1 MLLDCEVNDLTKPK
15 LTVIEGGIPYLLKT
29 RKKNLIN
36 AYVTDTRLMG
46 VLAIYAHWSI
56 GENNDIRDLHQ
67 FFYIDCE
74 ESGFETY
81 QSIEGNDREE
91 IDMAEQ
97 TIVGG
102 LGANKIEIT
111 ERQLRAVLYRYS
123 IFNEEKDLTLP
134 EKLSEYSF
142 ILESKT
148 VLDPLED
155 AALMNII
162 CGSITS
168 DYQVINYFMMR
179 CIGQDEPGIR
189 YLSDDIALK
198 NPYSGYNCATFCKN
212 VIDKDGQY
220 GDGSSSYMCESL
232 IEENGEYET
241 VISRISI
248 KNLKVTAVEK
258 CSGFHVSSAEAAM
271 MLSKPEFVTVYE
283 VLLSDEDMENNIG
296 ELTINFNTIMSVQ
309 ENGRLFMA
317 FKQNNDHVNNRIF
330 RLSNDVKGIYFLT
343 DYGQLIVAAY
353 TLSDIRYLENKL
365 KASPLAPFLM
375 VTSKYEFKEPV
386 LFEFMQSDFE
396 DFDDFLNYIKDE

>member
-1 MLLDCEVNDLTKPK
+1 MLVDCEVSKLTKPK

-36 AYVTDTRLMG
+36 AYITDTRLMG
-46 VLAIYAHWSI
+46 VLAMYAHWSI
-56 GENNDIRDLHQ
+56 DESEQTRDLHQ

-74 ESGFETY
+74 ESGLETY
-81 QSIEGNDREE
+81 QSIEGNDHEE
-91 IDMAEQ
+91 IYMAEQ

-102 LGANKIEIT
+102 LGANKVEIS
-111 ERQLRAVLYRYS
+111 EKQLRAVLYHY
-123 IFNEEKDLTLP
+123 FNFNIERGLPLP
-134 EKLSEYSF
+134 EKYNEYSF
-142 ILESKT
+142 ILESET
-148 VLDPLED
+148 VLDPAES
-155 AALMNII
+155 AALMNIV
-162 CGSITS
+162 CGNITS
-168 DYQVINYFMMR
+168 DYQVINYFLMR
-179 CIGQDEPGIR
+179 CIGQDTPGIE
-189 YLSDDIALK
+189 YLSADISPE
-198 NPYSGYNCATFCKN
+198 NPYSGYSCATFCKN

-220 GDGSSSYMCESL
+220 SDGTSVYMCESL

-241 VISRISI
+241 VISKIAV
-248 KNLKVTAVEK
+248 KDLKVTAAEK
-258 CSGFHVSSAEAAM
+258 CSKFRISSAEAAM

-309 ENGRLFMA
+309 ENGRLFMT
-317 FKQNNDHVNNRIF
+317 FKKNNDHVNSRIF
-330 RLSNDVKGIYFLT
+330 RLSNDIKGIYFLT

-353 TLSDIRYLENKL
+353 TLPDIRYLENKL

>member
-123 IFNEEKDLTLP
+123 IFNEEKDLPLP

-241 VISRISI
+241 VTANLGNNIYYGGNHTFVYNDGEKLNEYHTDSGETRELLSGYDGQVFSADENYIYLFAYTDDLSEPESSTLILSRISRDTGEQEDLLTI
-248 KNLKVTAVEK
+248 TNGWDLDPMNGRSGSNSVYVGDIVDGKFFYYDSESGQIVEK
-258 CSGFHVSSAEAAM
+258 D
-271 MLSKPEFVTVYE
+271 L
-283 VLLSDEDMENNIG
+283 D
-296 ELTINFNTIMSVQ
+296 
-309 ENGRLFMA
+309 
-317 FKQNNDHVNNRIF
+317 
-330 RLSNDVKGIYFLT
+330 
-343 DYGQLIVAAY
+343 
-353 TLSDIRYLENKL
+353 
-365 KASPLAPFLM
+365 
-375 VTSKYEFKEPV
+375 
-386 LFEFMQSDFE
+386 
-396 DFDDFLNYIKDE
+396 

>member
-29 RKKNLIN
+29 KKKNLIN
-36 AYVTDTRLMG
+36 AYITDTRLMG
-46 VLAIYAHWSI
+46 VLAVYAHWSI

-123 IFNEEKDLTLP
+123 IFNEEKDLPLP

-248 KNLKVTAVEK
+248 KNLKVTA
-258 CSGFHVSSAEAAM
+258 
-271 MLSKPEFVTVYE
+271 
-283 VLLSDEDMENNIG
+283 
-296 ELTINFNTIMSVQ
+296 
-309 ENGRLFMA
+309 
-317 FKQNNDHVNNRIF
+317 
-330 RLSNDVKGIYFLT
+330 
-343 DYGQLIVAAY
+343 Y

>member
-1 MLLDCEVNDLTKPK
+1 MLVDCEVTNLTRPK
-15 LTVIEGGIPYLLKT
+15 FTVIEGGISYLLKT
-29 RKKNLIN
+29 KGKNLIN
-36 AYVTDTRLMG
+36 AYITDTRLMG

-56 GENNDIRDLHQ
+56 GENEHSRDLHQ

-102 LGANKIEIT
+102 LGANKIDIT
-111 ERQLRAVLYRYS
+111 ERQLRAVLYRYRN
-123 IFNEEKDLTLP
+123 FNEDRNLPLP
-134 EKLSEYSF
+134 EKYSEYSF
-142 ILESKT
+142 ILESET

-155 AALMNII
+155 SALMKAI
-162 CGSITS
+162 CGSIAS
-168 DYQVINYFMMR
+168 DYQVINYFLMR
-179 CIGQDEPGIR
+179 CIGQDDPGIR
-189 YLSDDIALK
+189 YLSDGISPE
-198 NPYSGYNCATFCKN
+198 NPYSGYSYATFCKN

-220 GDGSSSYMCESL
+220 GDGASVYMCESL

-241 VISRISI
+241 VISRIAV
-248 KNLKVTAVEK
+248 KNLKVTAAEK
-258 CSGFHVSSAEAAM
+258 CSSFHVSSAEAAM

-296 ELTINFNTIMSVQ
+296 ELTINFNTIMSVH
-309 ENGRLFMA
+309 ENGRLFMT
-317 FKQNNDHVNNRIF
+317 FKQNNDHVNSRIF

-375 VTSKYEFKEPV
+375 ITSKYEFKEPV

>member
-123 IFNEEKDLTLP
+123 IFNEEKDLPLP

-168 DYQVINYFMMR
+168 DYQVINYLRMDAAHIISAYIRQGMFPS
-179 CIGQDEPGIR
+179 GESHHLR
-189 YLSDDIALK
+189 YL
-198 NPYSGYNCATFCKN
+198 P
-212 VIDKDGQY
+212 
-220 GDGSSSYMCESL
+220 
-232 IEENGEYET
+232 
-241 VISRISI
+241 
-248 KNLKVTAVEK
+248 
-258 CSGFHVSSAEAAM
+258 AEA
-271 MLSKPEFVTVYE
+271 
-283 VLLSDEDMENNIG
+283 
-296 ELTINFNTIMSVQ
+296 
-309 ENGRLFMA
+309 
-317 FKQNNDHVNNRIF
+317 
-330 RLSNDVKGIYFLT
+330 
-343 DYGQLIVAAY
+343 
-353 TLSDIRYLENKL
+353 
-365 KASPLAPFLM
+365 
-375 VTSKYEFKEPV
+375 
-386 LFEFMQSDFE
+386 
-396 DFDDFLNYIKDE
+396 

>member
-123 IFNEEKDLTLP
+123 IFNEEKDLPLP

-162 CGSITS
+162 W
-168 DYQVINYFMMR
+168 
-179 CIGQDEPGIR
+179 
-189 YLSDDIALK
+189 
-198 NPYSGYNCATFCKN
+198 
-212 VIDKDGQY
+212 
-220 GDGSSSYMCESL
+220 
-232 IEENGEYET
+232 
-241 VISRISI
+241 
-248 KNLKVTAVEK
+248 
-258 CSGFHVSSAEAAM
+258 
-271 MLSKPEFVTVYE
+271 
-283 VLLSDEDMENNIG
+283 
-296 ELTINFNTIMSVQ
+296 
-309 ENGRLFMA
+309 
-317 FKQNNDHVNNRIF
+317 
-330 RLSNDVKGIYFLT
+330 
-343 DYGQLIVAAY
+343 
-353 TLSDIRYLENKL
+353 
-365 KASPLAPFLM
+365 
-375 VTSKYEFKEPV
+375 
-386 LFEFMQSDFE
+386 
-396 DFDDFLNYIKDE
+396 